1 MVIELNNVRE
11 EFPTFDK
18 MTVKQ
23 LLDEKKFSFKLL
35 VVKINGKL
43 VPKDKYEETY
53 IHDGYKVM
61 VLHLISGG

>member
-1 MVIELNNVRE
+1 MVIELNNARE
-11 EFPTFDK
+11 EFPSYDK

-43 VPKDKYEETY
+43 VPRDKYEETY
-53 IHDGYKVM
+53 IHDGDKVM